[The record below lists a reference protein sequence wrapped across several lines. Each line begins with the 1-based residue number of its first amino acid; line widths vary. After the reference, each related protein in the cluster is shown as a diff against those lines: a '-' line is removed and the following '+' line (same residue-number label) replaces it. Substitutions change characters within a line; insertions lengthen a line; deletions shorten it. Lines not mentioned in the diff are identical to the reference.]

1 MRLLVKTKERKE
13 ETVRDNLERKR
24 GRFGYS

>member
-13 ETVRDNLERKR
+13 ETVRDNLLRKR

>member
-1 MRLLVKTKERKE
+1 MRLLVKTKEREE
-13 ETVRDNLERKR
+13 ETVRDNLQRKG